1 MLCEGRACGLAPDTG
16 MWFGLG
22 NAPPPRPLLSHKG
35 SQVTP
40 TWVCRWQWPT
50 SRLGSGTG
58 QTWRSRQARGSGEQ
72 LPWVTAQNFFYP
84 LCQLPRLI
92 VSQSRSPPS
101 ALPIPSLQLGCFPQR
116 SRRFKAQDSRCTGKV
131 GSMQPSVVL
140 GRLGAPGHHNPDSKA
155 LQWIHTVVL
164 GLSRHGWVRKLKK
177 ASMWNLINLLGSA
190 FWGRRSRRGGEF
202 PRAGSIV

>member
-1 MLCEGRACGLAPDTG
+1 MLWEGR
-16 MWFGLG
+16 
-22 NAPPPRPLLSHKG
+22 
-35 SQVTP
+35 
-40 TWVCRWQWPT
+40 VCRLCSWHWNVIWPWERSPT
-50 SRLGSGTG
+50 QTFAQPQRLSGNSHLSLQVAMTHEQTGKWHRARVEIQTHTG
-58 QTWRSRQARGSGEQ
+58 QRGT
-72 LPWVTAQNFFYP
+72 TAKNFLYP
-84 LCQLPRLI
+84 LCQLPQLI
-92 VSQSRSPPS
+92 VSQSHSPPS

-140 GRLGAPGHHNPDSKA
+140 GGLGAPGHHNPDSKA